1 MKQHSDKRMKSLL
14 KVFAENR
21 TYNISESHIWFNEL
35 FKDGEH
41 DVIREFFDPFEIL
54 VHLHLMY
61 CVEIPWEL
69 DDFMWYAKKITG
81 MNEEWISYMNRTQ
94 KKKIQEV
101 KDYHHGIRKQ

>member
-21 TYNISESHIWFNEL
+21 TYNISESHIWFNDL

-61 CVEIPWEL
+61 CVE
-69 DDFMWYAKKITG
+69 
-81 MNEEWISYMNRTQ
+81 
-94 KKKIQEV
+94 KKKIHEV